1 MRKEDS
7 PTTKLK
13 ILEAAKKLFAEKG
26 FDGARVDDIAE
37 NAGVNKALIYYY
49 FKSKRDILEELVN
62 GLIEEL
68 IKLSY
73 GVIEDG
79 VFDFE
84 LKGDV
89 QSEMETFFNFLDGRR
104 DIIKIMMMESL
115 KESEEK
121 PSLFSVEK
129 TRQEYLKKVR
139 NIYYKKIRITHYAN
153 NLIPHRYEDFHRH
166 FFRLFPEIAKS
177 YSMRR
182 FFRHTYKRIYK
193 KLIPIFREEIK
204 HHRTFLKLASKLQED
219 FLPLHEKAKAENK
232 RIASTRLKCRS
243 IFGL

>member
-1 MRKEDS
+1 VRKEDS

-68 IKLSY
+68 VKLSY

-79 VFDFE
+79 VLDLE
-84 LKGDV
+84 SKGSI
-89 QSEMETFFNFLDGRR
+89 QREMETFFKFLDDRK
-104 DIIKIMMMESL
+104 DVIKIMMMESL

-121 PSLFSVEK
+121 PFLFRFSEIAISEEGEKMKELFANLGYSLDDIDVDEAIVADFFTGMVPMISFIVYRDKWSKYFNIDPDDLREKFFSVF
-129 TRQEYLKKVR
+129 Q
-139 NIYYKKIRITHYAN
+139 ITH
-153 NLIPHRYEDFHRH
+153 
-166 FFRLFPEIAKS
+166 
-177 YSMRR
+177 
-182 FFRHTYKRIYK
+182 
-193 KLIPIFREEIK
+193 
-204 HHRTFLKLASKLQED
+204 LAYHKTQL
-219 FLPLHEKAKAENK
+219 EKMK
-232 RIASTRLKCRS
+232 
-243 IFGL
+243 